1 MSVYTKHT
9 SADVDGGRQSGTEN
23 KPRPRTRLDFQMFTK
38 KPSKSQNLK
47 NAELVNRSFSALAC
61 EGAHRLAGN
70 GELSA
75 TINRQNPIMGKS
87 HKNVLP
93 YGCVKTPHE
102 AYIQIRF
109 TAITGDSAT

>member
-1 MSVYTKHT
+1 MGLKINQGRELDWT
-9 SADVDGGRQSGTEN
+9 SKCLQKN
-23 KPRPRTRLDFQMFTK
+23 PR
-38 KPSKSQNLK
+38 NLK
-47 NAELVNRSFSALAC
+47 NAELVNRSFSAPAC

-102 AYIQIRF
+102 AYIQI
-109 TAITGDSAT
+109 